1 MDAAQDNRRQL
12 GQLMVDEGFL
22 TEEQLSQALA
32 EQGQSGQPLG
42 KVLVDLGFVS
52 PGAVANALAEQ
63 HGGLLK
69 TEYGTSAG
77 LRERAQQPPI
87 RTEAA
92 KPASPASTPERVA
105 AQAPAH
111 AAPLGAGLRLAQPAA
126 AEPAAPADPPEPE
139 SESEQESEA
148 PAGESSARIEEL
160 ESQLHGLLTERDVL
174 AQSFNEVQV
183 RLTEAAN
190 SHEAGISAEVAERVS
205 ALESSLQAAIASRE
219 EIEQAHRLS
228 ASRIGEL
235 EATLQSAAAERSEV
249 EERASTLIEELNREL
264 EQLREHDDHGVADE
278 KFEIEAL
285 RAQLQEVTEKR
296 AAAETRAG
304 ELERDLTPLRS
315 ELEKLREQ
323 AANAGEGRA
332 TRVAELSDALQ
343 AASAERNAAVE
354 RAETLGRELA
364 AFRARIDAVA
374 AERDAALAGRAG
386 TDPEARSLR
395 EQLAARERRLAESV
409 AEIAM
414 MNREHRALL
423 QLVERQFQLE
433 ESATSVPETKAEA
446 SHVLFVPTATGY
458 TLVEQDGAAPEAG
471 DLVELDTGRF
481 VVRRLGPSPLPGPRR
496 RCAYLERA

>member
-1 MDAAQDNRRQL
+1 VDAAQDNRRQL

-42 KVLVDLGFVS
+42 QVLVDLGYVS

-87 RTEAA
+87 RTEAPQ
-92 KPASPASTPERVA
+92 PASPASTPERVA

-139 SESEQESEA
+139 PEQEPEA

-160 ESQLHGLLTERDVL
+160 ESQLHSLLTERDVL

-249 EERASTLIEELNREL
+249 EERASTLIEELNHEL

-458 TLVEQDGAAPEAG
+458 TLVEQDGGAPEAG
-471 DLVELDTGRF
+471 DVVELDTGRF